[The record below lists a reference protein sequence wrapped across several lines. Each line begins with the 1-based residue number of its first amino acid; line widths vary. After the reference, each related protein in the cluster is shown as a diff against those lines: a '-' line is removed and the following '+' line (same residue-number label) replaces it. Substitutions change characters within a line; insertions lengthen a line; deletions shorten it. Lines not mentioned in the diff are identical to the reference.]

1 MVNELHTPSLS
12 RDNQLHKLNEGHT
25 AYNAAKQFSA
35 RDKVDP
41 YKRHIYYHD
50 VYGDRFQA
58 ACASTE
64 EMEANVEDF

>member
-1 MVNELHTPSLS
+1 M
-12 RDNQLHKLNEGHT
+12 NEGHT